1 MLGISVEEKIGQ
13 NKKDLEVEL
22 VVILYRLTLIEGIIF
37 EQRIEGSEEE
47 KTGMF
52 MEKECSSQKEQPV

>member
-1 MLGISVEEKIGQ
+1 MLGVSVEEKIGQ

-37 EQRIEGSEEE
+37 EQRI
-47 KTGMF
+47 
-52 MEKECSSQKEQPV
+52 